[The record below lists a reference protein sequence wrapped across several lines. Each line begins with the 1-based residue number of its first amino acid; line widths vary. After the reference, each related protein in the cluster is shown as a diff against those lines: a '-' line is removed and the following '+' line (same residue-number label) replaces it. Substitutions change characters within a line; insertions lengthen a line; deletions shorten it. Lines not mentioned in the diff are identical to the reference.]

1 LHQGAGRSFLPE
13 VSPCRTLAA
22 CRRLARPELGGDL
35 EQAEQS
41 LVKLRTDDLVWRQ
54 VGDEVMV
61 LDLAT
66 SQYLSV
72 NPTGSVL
79 WPLLVEGSRRDD
91 LVREL
96 VEHFEVD
103 EATAAA
109 DTEAFLS
116 SLSNFLLPGMVGVD
130 PGQ

>member
-1 LHQGAGRSFLPE
+1 MEKVEP
-13 VSPCRTLAA
+13 
-22 CRRLARPELGGDL
+22 
-35 EQAEQS
+35 S
-41 LVKLRTDDLVWRQ
+41 LVKLRTENLVWRQ
-54 VGDEVMV
+54 VGDEVIV
-61 LDLAT
+61 LDMAT

-72 NPTGSVL
+72 NPTGAVL
-79 WPLLVEGSRRDD
+79 WRLLVEGSRLDD

-116 SLSNFLLPGMVGVD
+116 SLSNYLAPGLDGT
-130 PGQ
+130 GL